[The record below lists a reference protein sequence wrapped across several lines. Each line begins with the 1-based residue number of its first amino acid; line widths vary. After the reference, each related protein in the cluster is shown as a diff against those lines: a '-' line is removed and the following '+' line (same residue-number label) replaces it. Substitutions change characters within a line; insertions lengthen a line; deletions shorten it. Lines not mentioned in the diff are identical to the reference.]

1 MNGPAGVGKE
11 NLFDNCIYINQF
23 FPGLVVA
30 AGHGVMRTMYNIPEY
45 IADII
50 PVDTVINLTCAVAY
64 KTAKQYDKSTG
75 MRPKEIPVYNC
86 NSSTEKPVT
95 WQECG
100 EFWTQGYHKFP
111 FENMLL

>member
-1 MNGPAGVGKE
+1 MVPQVLEKKNGF
-11 NLFDNCIYINQF
+11 NNCISIDKF
-23 FPGLVVA
+23 FSGLVVA
-30 AGHGVMRTMYNIPEY
+30 AGHGVMRTMYKIPEN

-50 PVDTVINLTCAVAY
+50 PVDTVINLICAVAY
-64 KTAKQYDKSTG
+64 KTAKQYDRSTG
-75 MRPKEIPVYNC
+75 MRPKAIPVYNC

-100 EFWTQGYHKFP
+100 EFWTQGFHKFP

>member
-1 MNGPAGVGKE
+1 MVPQVLEKKIGSEIAYSLMN
-11 NLFDNCIYINQF
+11 F
-23 FPGLVVA
+23 FSGLVVA
-30 AGHGVMRTMYNIPEY
+30 AGHGVMRTMYKIPDN

-50 PVDTVINLTCAVAY
+50 PVDTVINLICAVAY
-64 KTAKQYDKSTG
+64 KTAKKYDRSTG
-75 MRPKEIPVYNC
+75 MRPEEIPVYNC

-100 EFWTQGYHKFP
+100 EYWTQGFYKFP

>member
-1 MNGPAGVGKE
+1 MVPQVLEKKNGF
-11 NLFDNCIYINQF
+11 NNCISIDKF
-23 FPGLVVA
+23 FSGLVVA
-30 AGHGVMRTMYNIPEY
+30 AGHGVMRTMYKIPDN

-50 PVDTVINLTCAVAY
+50 PVDTVINLICAVAY
-64 KTAKQYDKSTG
+64 KTAKQYDKRTD

-95 WQECG
+95 WKECS
-100 EFWTQGYHKFP
+100 EYWTQGFYKFP